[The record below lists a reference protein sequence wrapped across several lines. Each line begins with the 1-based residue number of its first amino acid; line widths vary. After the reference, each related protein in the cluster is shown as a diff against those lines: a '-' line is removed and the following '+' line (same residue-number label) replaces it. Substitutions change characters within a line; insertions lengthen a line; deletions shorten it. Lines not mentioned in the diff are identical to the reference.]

1 MDVFWIAVAN
11 QTKVYGADDPSVS
24 GIAVT
29 LNGLI
34 NNNAISTWN
43 GNVSIDDSA
52 LTSSVTSLVRATG
65 EDVGTR
71 NITSGIFAAA
81 SSNYSAPTL
90 FGTPTLS
97 ITPASLSASIANQT
111 KVYGADDPSVSGIA
125 VTLNGLINRYVT
137 TWKSATP
144 VTVDDSS

>member
-1 MDVFWIAVAN
+1 M
-11 QTKVYGADDPSVS
+11 
-24 GIAVT
+24 
-29 LNGLI
+29 
-34 NNNAISTWN
+34 
-43 GNVSIDDSA
+43 
-52 LTSSVTSLVRATG
+52 SSVTSLVRQAG
-65 EDVGTR
+65 ENVGTR

-125 VTLNGLINRYVT
+125 VTLNGLINHYT
-137 TWKSATP
+137 ITSNNGNLGT
-144 VTVDDSS
+144 DDDRSFSRTE

>member
-1 MDVFWIAVAN
+1 M
-11 QTKVYGADDPSVS
+11 
-24 GIAVT
+24 
-29 LNGLI
+29 
-34 NNNAISTWN
+34 
-43 GNVSIDDSA
+43 
-52 LTSSVTSLVRATG
+52 SSVTSLVRQAG
-65 EDVGTR
+65 ENVGTR

-125 VTLNGLINRYVT
+125 VTLNDLMSDEYVLCINRT
-137 TWKSATP
+137 ECRE
-144 VTVDDSS
+144 DDES